1 MQCYVAKNRPG
12 RMGKFNTVFC
22 KTYNRFEEA
31 RFHPDL
37 VEQYEM
43 IDEEESK
50 PRWMEEC
57 EAVNYPPTLKYL
69 MIAYSTMQT
78 QAPINE
84 CIGFHCLGPIGIA
97 R

>member
-1 MQCYVAKNRPG
+1 
-12 RMGKFNTVFC
+12 
-22 KTYNRFEEA
+22 
-31 RFHPDL
+31 
-37 VEQYEM
+37 
-43 IDEEESK
+43 
-50 PRWMEEC
+50 MEDC

-84 CIGFHCLGPIGIA
+84 CIGFHCLEPIGIA